1 MQWTDDQRNAIYA
14 PPAEIIVSA
23 AAGSGKT
30 QVLTTRIIERIKS
43 DENPVSVDRLLI
55 VTFTKAAAAE
65 MRERIGKALAAAVKS
80 ETDDK
85 KRRRL
90 SRQLTLLSGASIC
103 TIDAFCFNIVRQNY
117 YRVNLPA
124 DVRIGDTGETALLQI
139 DALEKTADAFYSALA
154 AYRGEELS
162 ESAAADGDII
172 KEMFPDEAERGII
185 LEGFE
190 MLERCYSSDKSDS
203 DFSGKKKGG
212 DYTKM
217 ISELYKKAQSAAFPD
232 KWLGEIADAYS
243 RDYAETPFYSLTV
256 RECRAMAE
264 SLAQM
269 AENAAD
275 FSESCGLG
283 YETVFREACESFRAA
298 AEKTD
303 YDSLRAC
310 FSSYSS
316 VKLPRRKSGSAAE
329 DADVV
334 KAIRAKMDK
343 IGERCAELLEL
354 SYDEC
359 AAVQKKLYP
368 MIKALCAAAKALGRI
383 YSDKMTERKI
393 LDFPACEHLALEIIT
408 ADGKTLTEAG
418 AVIRDSFDEIYIDE
432 MQDSN
437 DLQDTLFSAISSGAM
452 FMVGDV
458 KQSIYGF
465 RSADPSIFTEKCD
478 SSSEDKDAEKRK
490 IFLSRNFRS
499 RRNVISAVNSVFD
512 IIMRTDVCGI
522 DYIKEH
528 RLDFGADFMQGAE
541 NERKTEID
549 VVHCAGNAAELCRAE
564 AEFTAAE
571 IEKTVAEKRLVWD
584 KDESVLRPARYCDF
598 AILMRAPGSAAEV
611 YEQALSLRGIPS
623 YYEDGGSL
631 YTSGEVG
638 AVLELL
644 KLIDNSECDV
654 PLASAMRSP
663 MFMFGENELLAIRLC
678 GGGSFK
684 SALDK
689 VCGGETDVSSALREK
704 CVSFMQSVGRWR
716 RAAGFVSVEELIRRI
731 YAETNIAAAALAF
744 PDGEKRRANLDLLL
758 ERAAEFESTNLRG
771 LFNFVNYVTGIQ
783 QSGGS
788 AAEAKSMSEKM
799 DVVRITSI
807 HKSKGLEFP
816 IVYLVGCEK
825 AYHGADNMP
834 GGMIIS
840 RSTGVSI
847 NVTDP
852 DLRFRFR
859 SPMQRIAALTE
870 KTSAAAE
877 EMRLLYVALTRARE
891 ELHAVCAVKKP
902 ESFSPLGY
910 TPAPYEILFADSY
923 QKLLKLSVNNRWN
936 VRYIEAG
943 TAEESEA
950 YEGKQEISF
959 TADERVSRLL
969 DYSYPYSA
977 AVTLPN
983 KASVSQLKEE
993 AFNLLYEADGT
1004 LHSLNRADHTRLKLK
1019 KLKTKREITGAFFGT
1034 AHHKMLEHLLFDG
1047 TPVKA
1052 QLEELHSRGILSD
1065 EEYDITDAGKI
1076 EKFVGSP
1083 LGRRMGA
1090 AKKLNRESPFVISI
1104 PAAEI
1109 EPSLPENE
1117 TICVQGVIDCWFE
1130 ENDRVVLVDYKTDAY
1145 ENPSEIAEKYKKQLS
1160 YYERALQSKFN
1171 NKLIEKY
1178 LYLLH
1183 KDDIISI

>member
-1 MQWTDDQRNAIYA
+1 MRWTEDQEKAIYA

-80 ETDDK
+80 ETDEK

-103 TIDAFCFNIVRQNY
+103 TIDAFCYNVVRQNY

-124 DVRIGDTGETALLQI
+124 DIRIGDTGETALLQI

-154 AYRGEELS
+154 AFKGDELS

-172 KEMFPDEAERGII
+172 EEMFPDEAERGTV

-203 DFSGKKKGG
+203 DFSGKRKGG

-232 KWLGEIADAYS
+232 KWLDEIAETYS
-243 RDYAETPFYSLTV
+243 RDYSETPFYSLSV
-256 RECRAMAE
+256 QECRAMAK

-269 AENAAD
+269 AENAAV

-283 YETVFREACESFRAA
+283 YEAVFREAGENFRTA

-310 FSSYSS
+310 LSPHFS
-316 VKLPRRKSGSAAE
+316 VKLPRRKSGSSPE

-334 KAIRAKMDK
+334 KAIRSKMDK
-343 IGERCAELLEL
+343 IGERCADILEL
-354 SYDEC
+354 TYDEC

-368 MIKALCAAAKALGRI
+368 MIKALCAAAKVLGRI
-383 YSDKMTERKI
+383 YADKMAERKI
-393 LDFPACEHLALEIIT
+393 LDFSVCEHLALEIIT
-408 ADGKTLTEAG
+408 ADGKTLTETG

-465 RSADPSIFTEKCD
+465 RSADPSIFTGKCD
-478 SSSEDKDAEKRK
+478 ASSADENAEKRR

-499 RRNVISAVNSVFD
+499 RRNVISAVNSIFD
-512 IIMRTDVCGI
+512 MIMRPDVCGI

-528 RLDFGADFMQGAE
+528 RLDFGADFMQGTE
-541 NERKTEID
+541 NERRAEID

-584 KDESVLRPARYCDF
+584 KDEGVLRPARYCDF
-598 AILMRAPGSAAEV
+598 AVLMRAPGGSADV
-611 YEQALSLRGIPS
+611 YEQALASHGIPS

-631 YTSGEVG
+631 YTLGEVG
-638 AVLELL
+638 TVLELL

-663 MFMFGENELLAIRLC
+663 MFMFNENELLEIRLC

-689 VCGGETDVSSALREK
+689 VCSGEAEISSALREK
-704 CVSFMQSVGRWR
+704 CLSFVQSVGKWR

-731 YAETNIAAAALAF
+731 YAETNIAAAVLAF

-771 LFNFVNYVTGIQ
+771 LFNFVNYVTGVQ

-788 AAEAKSMSEKM
+788 TAEAKSMSEKM

-816 IVYLVGCEK
+816 IVYLTGCEK
-825 AYHGADNMP
+825 TYHGADSMP

-840 RSTGVSI
+840 RNTGVSI
-847 NVTDP
+847 NITDP
-852 DLRFRFR
+852 DLRFRCS

-870 KTSAAAE
+870 KTAAAAE

-891 ELHAVCAVKKP
+891 ELHTVCAVKKP
-902 ESFSPLGY
+902 EVFSPVDY
-910 TPAPYEILFADSY
+910 APAAYEILFADSY
-923 QKLLKLSVNNRWN
+923 QNLLKLSVNGKWN
-936 VRYIEAG
+936 VRYIEADAAEKAKA
-943 TAEESEA
+943 AEE
-950 YEGKQEISF
+950 KQKISF
-959 TADERVSRLL
+959 TADENINRLL

-993 AFNLLYEADGT
+993 KFNLLYEADGT
-1004 LHSLNRADHTRLKLK
+1004 LHSLNRADHKRLKLK
-1019 KLKTKREITGAFFGT
+1019 KLKTKKAVTGAFFGT
-1034 AHHKMLEHLLFDG
+1034 AHHKILEHIRFDG
-1047 TPVKA
+1047 TPVKN
-1052 QLEELHSRGILSD
+1052 QIENLHSRGILTD
-1065 EEYDITDAGKI
+1065 EEASVINIDKI
-1076 EKFVGSP
+1076 EKFINSP
-1083 LGRRMGA
+1083 LGKRMRSA
-1090 AKKLNRESPFVISI
+1090 DKLHRESPFVINV
-1104 PAAEI
+1104 PASEI

-1130 ENDRVVLVDYKTDAY
+1130 ENDRVVLVDYKTDTY
-1145 ENPSEIAEKYKKQLS
+1145 ENPSEIAEKYEKQLS
-1160 YYERALQSKFN
+1160 YYERALKSKFN

-1183 KDDIISI
+1183 KDDIIFI